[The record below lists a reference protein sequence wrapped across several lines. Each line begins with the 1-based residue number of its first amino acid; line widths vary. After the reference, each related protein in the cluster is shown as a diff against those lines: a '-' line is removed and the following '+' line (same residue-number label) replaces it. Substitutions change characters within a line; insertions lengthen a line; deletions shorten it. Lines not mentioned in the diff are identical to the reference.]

1 MLGISEEDGGV
12 KLMPNLNNRFGYVVH
27 STTLDLYTKLGMD
40 KIILIPINI
49 MIFIFFVGLRV
60 TEILGAVEF
69 TESEFLKEW
78 VD

>member
-40 KIILIPINI
+40 KIILIPTNI
-49 MIFIFFVGLRV
+49 MIFIFFCRIKSYRDFGSCGIHRV
-60 TEILGAVEF
+60 
-69 TESEFLKEW
+69 
-78 VD
+78 